1 MTSGDIGRLLWVS
14 KGQQSLSRFQAHSA
28 GPKASGCHC
37 FLLFLP
43 ILHLPSPNPRPWAC
57 LEGPRPPLSRSLQ
70 GQAEPHP
77 KGQVWRLLTCP
88 AALAR
93 PGLRVG
99 GAGPAPLHHPQLTAA
114 PNCTFPLSPAVVQ
127 ACRHQKGQTERL
139 DKHKARP
146 QGSLALPLHNQ
157 PSRPTQKN
165 Q

>member
-93 PGLRVG
+93 PGLHVG
-99 GAGPAPLHHPQLTAA
+99 GAGPAASSSTADGSSKLH
-114 PNCTFPLSPAVVQ
+114 FPSV
-127 ACRHQKGQTERL
+127 ACGRPGLQTPEGTNR
-139 DKHKARP
+139 KAR
-146 QGSLALPLHNQ
+146 
-157 PSRPTQKN
+157 
-165 Q
+165 